1 MISPQDAICLTPP
14 STWRVVPFWS
24 LFRRTKSIG
33 HADEELLSVYRDHGV
48 VPTSSRDDNHN
59 KPSEDL
65 SGYQLVTEGAL
76 VTNKMK
82 AWQGSIAISR
92 HRGIVSPAYYVY
104 QPLSEEYDQFLHYLL
119 RSEPYVALYQRI
131 SKGVRVSQWDLEHE
145 ALRTIPVL
153 LPDLATQKQIA
164 DFLDAE
170 TTRIDALIEKKQ
182 RLMAVANERIAAI
195 VETAIPSDGPQT
207 KLGHHID
214 ILSGYAFAS
223 DGFSSDPEDMRLL
236 RGANVTPNV
245 IRWDDVVYWPRNDVA
260 RLARFEL
267 TIGDIVLGMD
277 RPWVADG
284 IRVAELREQDT
295 PALLLQRVCKVSAR
309 ASLNAG
315 YLKLLLTSRR
325 FLAYFEPIMTGVS
338 VPHISPDQVRN
349 FRFGYMPLDEQVQI
363 SNRIELARKQV
374 SKVVELAEASIDRLR
389 EYRAVLITAA
399 VTGQIDV
406 AARARPMEIA
416 PPCSSAE
423 VVPLRP
429 VTLPDRR
436 TLRVLVASE
445 VVHRLRADPYL
456 GRTKLQKLI
465 FLAEAHANINDIAG
479 RYQRYRYGPYDDA
492 MVQEVELGLRQHGY
506 YDTREGVDREK
517 VVFQR
522 MPSAGDHRDALSV
535 ALGDKLV
542 GLRGMVDLFKDM
554 NTEATEAVVTLYAV
568 WNDALIDGQQP
579 DDAAIIRGFLQD
591 WHPEKGKF
599 RQDDLQTWL
608 GWMRRH
614 GIIPHG
620 SGPRTVSTSTPGLFE
635 RD

>member
-445 VVHRLRADPYL
+445 VVHRLGADPYL

-599 RQDDLQTWL
+599 RQADLQNWL

-620 SGPRTVSTSTPGLFE
+620 SGPRTVSTNTPGLFE

>member
-104 QPLSEEYDQFLHYLL
+104 RPLSEEHDQFLHYLL

-349 FRFGYMPLDEQVQI
+349 FRFGYLPLDEQV
-363 SNRIELARKQV
+363 
-374 SKVVELAEASIDRLR
+374 
-389 EYRAVLITAA
+389 
-399 VTGQIDV
+399 
-406 AARARPMEIA
+406 
-416 PPCSSAE
+416 
-423 VVPLRP
+423 
-429 VTLPDRR
+429 
-436 TLRVLVASE
+436 
-445 VVHRLRADPYL
+445 
-456 GRTKLQKLI
+456 
-465 FLAEAHANINDIAG
+465 
-479 RYQRYRYGPYDDA
+479 
-492 MVQEVELGLRQHGY
+492 
-506 YDTREGVDREK
+506 
-517 VVFQR
+517 
-522 MPSAGDHRDALSV
+522 
-535 ALGDKLV
+535 
-542 GLRGMVDLFKDM
+542 
-554 NTEATEAVVTLYAV
+554 
-568 WNDALIDGQQP
+568 
-579 DDAAIIRGFLQD
+579 
-591 WHPEKGKF
+591 
-599 RQDDLQTWL
+599 
-608 GWMRRH
+608 
-614 GIIPHG
+614 
-620 SGPRTVSTSTPGLFE
+620 
-635 RD
+635 

>member
-1 MISPQDAICLTPP
+1 M
-14 STWRVVPFWS
+14 
-24 LFRRTKSIG
+24 
-33 HADEELLSVYRDHGV
+33 
-48 VPTSSRDDNHN
+48 
-59 KPSEDL
+59 
-65 SGYQLVTEGAL
+65 
-76 VTNKMK
+76 
-82 AWQGSIAISR
+82 
-92 HRGIVSPAYYVY
+92 
-104 QPLSEEYDQFLHYLL
+104 
-119 RSEPYVALYQRI
+119 
-131 SKGVRVSQWDLEHE
+131 RVSQWDLEHE

-445 VVHRLRADPYL
+445 VVHRLGADPYL